1 MQITRAT
8 DYATRIMIYLAT
20 LPPGVKAQ
28 RVAIAQAA
36 DVPDSFLSKL
46 LQRLVRVGLVGS
58 SRGSGGGF
66 ELAVQPHSVSLLN
79 ILEAIE
85 GDTRL
90 NLCLAD
96 GPSCDRKSW
105 CPAHSVWQEAQRALT
120 NVLRRASLGKLA
132 REATASAVQRAKTRG
147 RQENQ
152 IDVLTAN
159 VRRGG
164 RHLTRGD
171 KAQRL

>member
-8 DYATRIMIYLAT
+8 DYATRVMIYLAT

-36 DVPDSFLSKL
+36 DVPESFLSKL
-46 LQRLVRVGLVGS
+46 LQRLVRVGLVAS

-66 ELAVQPHSVSLLN
+66 ELAVPSHGVSLLN

-85 GDTRL
+85 GETRL

-96 GPSCDRKSW
+96 GPSCNRKSW
-105 CPAHSVWQEAQRALT
+105 CPAHPVWQEAQKALA

-132 REATASAVQRAKTRG
+132 QAATARGEARACGQGHIESLAT
-147 RQENQ
+147 
-152 IDVLTAN
+152 I

-164 RHLTRGD
+164 KHVARADR
-171 KAQRL
+171 AQRP